1 MTPAYQAIQSGHAAI
16 QFQYDYP
23 DIAKE
28 WYDNS
33 NYLIYLSVENENELK
48 RLIHR
53 LEKSNIK
60 YSVFRESDIDNQI
73 TAIAIEPSDKTR
85 RLVSNLPLML
95 KECNIFN
102 KIDKNTYKDKEES
115 YVC

>member
-1 MTPAYQAIQSGHAAI
+1 MTPAYQAVQSGHAAI

-28 WYDNS
+28 WHDNS
-33 NYLIYLSVENENELK
+33 KYLIYLSVENESELQH
-48 RLIHR
+48 LIQK
-53 LEKSNIK
+53 LQKSKIK
-60 YSVFRESDIDNQI
+60 FSVFRESDIDNQI

-95 KECNIFN
+95 KEYNLFN
-102 KIDKNTYKDKEES
+102 KIDKKSYNKKEES
-115 YVC
+115 YV